1 MPRYTT
7 NHEEDKD
14 DDDEEQEEERS
25 HARTSPPH
33 HHTTTT
39 TCPLDMKDA
48 LLYMAP
54 SIRYTRTI
62 PRSLLCQIRTEA
74 HVSNSRFFS
83 KSINGLF
90 TSSMNPDAFY
100 MYHKQSGSS
109 LKWTG
114 ELYEHGNIDAA
125 QFDGCRV
132 RGVSMIDISGHA
144 LPVVLLFHFEK
155 NVFFFL
161 VLNVSMSH
169 IESSFL
175 CTTKSRSATILD
187 DLKLC
192 EESGYAY
199 RVEEA
204 SNYVRHCGLDHVP
217 EFIKDGQH
225 LTLHRRGVLHLLKLR
240 SFANKEEIQDAY
252 GVLEHVLDLFSLH
265 VEQQPTGFSMDVIRG
280 QNPVVKTIFTTSSL
294 LENKKGVGRPKKIG
308 LPEIRNCAKT
318 LMKRPILASIALGIL
333 TIVDGADMDNMG
345 RDRCHTVTTNNLS
358 NSPELKEAFEF
369 MLKKETDHIKEI
381 SGEIETGMRCP
392 SFISQNHRAFTLLE
406 MCDVDS
412 VHVYCMKPASIGT
425 ATSIGDEGFHKV
437 VDVVFDENDDM
448 EFKKDMIHTLYKKH
462 RVCEMSPLTILR
474 SIAAEL
480 HPSQGFLIMERSRS
494 GSITSAQLIGCETMT
509 TIGLTLESCRRFFY
523 MTFVRPF
530 VVQNGEVLR
539 VVVSS
544 PNRTLSDLFIRD
556 PLRTTCNKSLLQDH
570 TFKAVSDCKQMIQ
583 DMMNE
588 LKEKD
593 EPRTNKKRCK
603 LFHEYQEDVVSG
615 VSLESHEMA
624 LKMLKKTID
633 R

>member
-1 MPRYTT
+1 MDGR
-7 NHEEDKD
+7 
-14 DDDEEQEEERS
+14 
-25 HARTSPPH
+25 ALRTWQH
-33 HHTTTT
+33 
-39 TCPLDMKDA
+39 
-48 LLYMAP
+48 
-54 SIRYTRTI
+54 RR
-62 PRSLLCQIRTEA
+62 
-74 HVSNSRFFS
+74 
-83 KSINGLF
+83 
-90 TSSMNPDAFY
+90 
-100 MYHKQSGSS
+100 
-109 LKWTG
+109 
-114 ELYEHGNIDAA
+114 A

-381 SGEIETGMRCP
+381 SGEIETDAMPIVHLSEPPGIH
-392 SFISQNHRAFTLLE
+392 SSDF
-406 MCDVDS
+406 DVDS
-412 VHVYCMKPASIGT
+412 VHVYCMSTSIGT

-437 VDVVFDENDDM
+437 VDV
-448 EFKKDMIHTLYKKH
+448 T
-462 RVCEMSPLTILR
+462 
-474 SIAAEL
+474 
-480 HPSQGFLIMERSRS
+480 
-494 GSITSAQLIGCETMT
+494 
-509 TIGLTLESCRRFFY
+509 
-523 MTFVRPF
+523 
-530 VVQNGEVLR
+530 
-539 VVVSS
+539 
-544 PNRTLSDLFIRD
+544 
-556 PLRTTCNKSLLQDH
+556 RTTTWS
-570 TFKAVSDCKQMIQ
+570 SR
-583 DMMNE
+583 
-588 LKEKD
+588 
-593 EPRTNKKRCK
+593 RT
-603 LFHEYQEDVVSG
+603 
-615 VSLESHEMA
+615 
-624 LKMLKKTID
+624 
-633 R
+633 